1 MNQISDWVFITIFF
15 CTVLGFIMSGV
26 LFFVNRN
33 ETFQSKLLAGY
44 LFTMSLMGLNMGLM
58 FTQFYLRFPHMWRI
72 TGVVGFFFGP
82 LCYLYVRSVLEQTY
96 AFRRNDIL
104 LFIPALLYCISMAPF
119 YFSPAETKLAF
130 VRRVAEDSRLIL
142 LEPEGMLPPG
152 WAIWSRLGINM
163 ACSIA
168 QAILLYKWKGR
179 ILHADDTVAQNRG
192 NFRWLVLLTTVM
204 LLFFLLIIAE
214 FSLHFFHVAEL
225 SQLVALTISL
235 TILFISI
242 SLLVRPAILYNMK
255 GWLQESE
262 PIPPIFG
269 EEAVTGESQQPG
281 PRRSTLSIAQG
292 KEYKQALERHFDLN
306 KPFLKK
312 GYKINDLSAEL
323 NIPYHQLSAFINQEY
338 GKNFNELVNEYRVDH
353 LVEMAKSSPDIQK
366 YTLEALGRQAGFNS
380 RVVFST
386 AVKKRTG
393 MTPSELFGRKE
404 EVEN

>member
-1 MNQISDWVFITIFF
+1 
-15 CTVLGFIMSGV
+15 
-26 LFFVNRN
+26 
-33 ETFQSKLLAGY
+33 
-44 LFTMSLMGLNMGLM
+44 
-58 FTQFYLRFPHMWRI
+58 
-72 TGVVGFFFGP
+72 
-82 LCYLYVRSVLEQTY
+82 
-96 AFRRNDIL
+96 
-104 LFIPALLYCISMAPF
+104 
-119 YFSPAETKLAF
+119 
-130 VRRVAEDSRLIL
+130 
-142 LEPEGMLPPG
+142 
-152 WAIWSRLGINM
+152 M

-204 LLFFLLIIAE
+204 LLFFLLIITE
-214 FSLHFFHVAEL
+214 FSLHFFHVADL

-235 TILFISI
+235 TMLFISI